1 MKITPTELPG
11 VLLIEPRV
19 FADSRG
25 YFYESHQ
32 AKKYAEAGILPFV
45 QDNVSY
51 SKKNVLRG
59 LHYQLANA
67 QDKLVSV
74 LRGKVFDVAV
84 DVRKNSPHFGQ
95 WVGYVLSDENH
106 LQLYI
111 PKGFAHGFC
120 VLSDEAYFHYKCT
133 DYYNPAAEQGIVF
146 DDPSINIDW
155 PITNPLVSD
164 KDALNKKLTDI
175 AEHDLPVYEVSL

>member
-1 MKITPTELPG
+1 MKITPTALPE

-19 FADSRG
+19 FADNRG

-32 AKKYAEAGILPFV
+32 AKKYQDAGMLPFV

-59 LHYQLANA
+59 LHYQLTNA

-74 LRGKVFDVAV
+74 LSGAVFDVAV
-84 DVRKNSPHFGQ
+84 DVRKGSPNFGK

-106 LQLYI
+106 LQLYV

-120 VLSDEAYFHYKCT
+120 VLSEGAYFHYKCT
-133 DYYNPAAEQGIVF
+133 DYYNPSSEYGIVW
-146 DDPSINIDW
+146 DDPTIQIDW
-155 PITNPLVSD
+155 PVTNPIVSD
-164 KDALNKKLTDI
+164 KDALNMKLSDI
-175 AEHDLPVYEVSL
+175 QENDLPIFGSI